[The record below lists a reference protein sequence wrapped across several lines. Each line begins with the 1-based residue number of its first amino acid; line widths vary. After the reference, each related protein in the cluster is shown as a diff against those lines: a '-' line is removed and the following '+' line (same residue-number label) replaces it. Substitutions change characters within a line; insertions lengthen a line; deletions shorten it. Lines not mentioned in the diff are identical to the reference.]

1 MPIANILKLVGMC
14 AGLLLAG
21 CATPSPQGGAEPDQ
35 VTLVEPFEYVT
46 APPPSSLLGF
56 KFAALAEIDPSNPLG
71 DQMATQTLSL
81 FGRED
86 LIVDTSEDYRVAQ
99 CAKASERDVLVEI
112 AEQASKT
119 SIVIINESHER
130 SEHRGFTAEV
140 IRRLR
145 SLGYDT
151 LAMEA
156 LVNPYPETA
165 KQYLPPYMKRP
176 DVPYLE
182 DEDGFY
188 LSEAAFGRLGRVAKR
203 LKYKLIGYEAHDEEG
218 EEELSQD
225 EQIALRE
232 ERQAS
237 SLSAYLRDHPDAKL
251 IVHVGYSHAAEVPR
265 ASGARWMAARLK
277 AKTGIDPLT
286 VAQTIC
292 RGGGSSRRLAVL
304 PDDQPPG
311 TFDLI
316 VDHPIARFEKKR
328 PAWRQQVGDQLVAIP
343 AKLYPSKG
351 WRVIEAR
358 PTGESSTS
366 VPMDRV
372 AIRSGEDV
380 ALLLPPGQ
388 YALRIIDLP
397 AAPQPSDAEK
407 VTRL

>member
-35 VTLVEPFEYVT
+35 VSLLEPFEYVT
-46 APPPSSLLGF
+46 APPQGSLLGF
-56 KFAALAEIDPSNPLG
+56 KFAALAEIDPSNPLA
-71 DQMATQTLSL
+71 DQNATQTLSL

-86 LIVDTSEDYRVAQ
+86 LIAGISDDYRATQ
-99 CAKASERDVLVEI
+99 CAAASARDVFDEI
-112 AEQASKT
+112 EERAGKT

-130 SEHRGFTAEV
+130 SEHRGFTADV
-140 IRRLR
+140 VRRLR
-145 SLGYDT
+145 SLGYNT

-156 LVNPYPETA
+156 LANPYPDTA
-165 KQYLPPYMKRP
+165 EQYLPPYMKRP
-176 DVPYLE
+176 SLPYLE
-182 DEDGFY
+182 DEDGYY
-188 LSEAAFGRLGRVAKR
+188 LSEAAFGRIGRVAKK
-203 LKYKLIGYEAHDEEG
+203 LKYQLIGYEAHDEEG
-218 EEELSQD
+218 EEELPQD

-237 SLSAYLRDHPDAKL
+237 SLAAYLRDHPDAKL

-292 RGGGSSRRLAVL
+292 RHGGSSRRLAML

-311 TFDLI
+311 SFDLI

-328 PAWRQQVGDQLVAIP
+328 PAWRLQVGDQLVAIP

-358 PTGESSTS
+358 TTGESSNS

-388 YALRIIDLP
+388 YALRIVDLP
-397 AAPQPSDAEK
+397 TTPQPSDAEK
-407 VTRL
+407 VRGL

>member
-56 KFAALAEIDPSNPLG
+56 KFAALAEIDPSNPLA

-86 LIVDTSEDYRVAQ
+86 MIVDTSEDYRVAQ